1 MKYTALTIPIF
12 PPDILEYIQGRDEV
26 CKIVLTACRKYSK
39 QPEKTTITLNSRIFT
54 ELHFSANEVI
64 AVMLDT
70 AEVLM
75 IKLSY
80 GLILQQHEFF
90 TVEDLASQLWKYMC
104 RLIKA
109 N

>member
-1 MKYTALTIPIF
+1 MKYAALTIPLF
-12 PPDILEYIQGRDEV
+12 VPDILEYIQGREEV
-26 CKIVLTACRKYSK
+26 CKIVLAACRKYSK
-39 QPEKTTITLNSRIFT
+39 LPETAITLNSRIFT

-70 AEVLM
+70 AKVLM

-80 GLILQQHEFF
+80 SRILQQHESF
-90 TVEDLASQLWKYMC
+90 TVEELASQLWKYMC
-104 RLIKA
+104 RIVKA